1 MKNNSRCRGSE
12 ARACLGCWR
21 LFWLERRAASEE
33 RKEVVVVWMVYSLAH
48 QQVGL
53 TYTEWDSPRVCE
65 QLNACSDP
73 YCKITYKGMAAG
85 EMTQKGKRSL
95 ADRSSQHPCKC

>member
-1 MKNNSRCRGSE
+1 M
-12 ARACLGCWR
+12 
-21 LFWLERRAASEE
+21 ASEE

-53 TYTEWDSPRVCE
+53 TYREWDSPRGCE

-73 YCKITYKGMAAG
+73 YSKITYKGMVAV
-85 EMTQKGKRSL
+85 EVTQGVKHSL